1 MKKVVAAL
9 LAGAVLFSFGIEAFA
24 ADSDQPPIAPGE
36 VTGTVRPGV
45 ESPEAPHYSCPPTR
59 LINCMPPVGKAAQRW
74 CDPEYLKWAEVNC
87 PGLEV
92 VY

>member
-1 MKKVVAAL
+1 MKKLVAAL
-9 LAGAVLFSFGIEAFA
+9 LASAALFGFGMEAFA
-24 ADSDQPPIAPGE
+24 ADSDQPPIAPRE

-45 ESPEAPHYSCPPTR
+45 EPPEVPHYACPSTPR
-59 LINCMPPVGKAAQRW
+59 INCMPPVGKAAQRW
-74 CDPEYLKWAEVNC
+74 CDPEYLKWAKVNC